1 MPFKPGYDEN
11 RYNQGFGV
19 MAFHKK
25 VSAHLREHSLEA
37 VDLMIETMR
46 NEKAPLKLR
55 LVASKEILD
64 RGIGKPID
72 TQVQLQIGAQDN
84 GKDVKQMTDAE
95 LEAIARSLSSPP
107 PHTAEKEIS
116 DAEVVEVQSNQ

>member
-11 RYNQGFGV
+11 RFTQGNGV

-25 VSAHLREHSLEA
+25 VSEHLRDHSLEA
-37 VDLMIETMR
+37 IDLMIDTMR

-64 RGIGKPID
+64 RGMGKPID
-72 TQVQLQIGAQDN
+72 CQVQLQIGAQDS

-95 LEAIARSLSSPP
+95 LEAIARSL
-107 PHTAEKEIS
+107 TQQAEQDVIEG
-116 DAEVVEVQSNQ
+116 EVVEVQSNQ